1 MRSPSVTVSVLTYN
15 GERYIGEL
23 LTAVECQRYDGDIEM
38 LVVDSGSSDK
48 TLEIVAA
55 HPRVRVHR
63 IANSEFGHG
72 RTRNLVAELASGEIV
87 AYLTH
92 DAVPAHDQWLH
103 ELVLPFVDD
112 DRIAAVVGKQVPR
125 VSAPPVLK
133 YDIQRVFERLGPDY
147 ALTVVSDWGQLSD
160 EGTRAAAAFYSD
172 ANSAA
177 RRSVLRGRV
186 PYRDVDY
193 AEDQLFARDVLA
205 SGLRKAYSPRA
216 VVEHSNDVTLRT
228 FGARIEADMVGL
240 RSIGTVVRPVS
251 VAAACA
257 QWLKWSTMD
266 ALAIVSDRDYP
277 PLQRVRWLI
286 VNPWYH
292 AVKWRAY
299 RRATRRAVGVSAHSV
314 SANDVAD

>member
-1 MRSPSVTVSVLTYN
+1 MTSPSVTVSVLTYN
-15 GERYIGEL
+15 GDRYLEAL
-23 LTAVECQRYDGDIEM
+23 LAAVEGQRYDGDVEL
-38 LVVDSGSSDK
+38 LVVDSGSSDR

-55 HPRVRVHR
+55 HPQVRLHR

-72 RTRNLVAELASGEIV
+72 RTRNLVAELARGEIV

-92 DAVPAHDQWLH
+92 DAVPAHDRWLH

-112 DRIAAVVGKQVPR
+112 ARIAAVVGKQVPR
-125 VSAPPVLK
+125 ASAPPVLK

-147 ALTVVSDWGQLSD
+147 ALTVVSDWGQID
-160 EGTRAAAAFYSD
+160 EEGTRAAAAFYSD

-177 RRSVLRGRV
+177 RRSVVRGRV

-193 AEDQLFARDVLA
+193 AEDQLFGRDVLA
-205 SGLRKAYSPRA
+205 AGLRKAYSPRA
-216 VVEHSNDVTLRT
+216 AVEHSNDATFRS
-228 FGARIEADMVGL
+228 FGARIEADMLGL

-251 VAAACA
+251 VTAACA

-266 ALAIVSDRDYP
+266 ALAIVSDRDYR
-277 PLQRVRWLI
+277 PLQKVGWLI
-286 VNPWYH
+286 ANPWYH

-299 RRATRRAVGVSAHSV
+299 RRATRRAVVV
-314 SANDVAD
+314 SANSAGIDNVAD